1 MELAK
6 GGVEIFAEDRKAAH
20 ILFLA
25 SCAVVEGR
33 TISVDIQRLK
43 QFSLDAC
50 RKGLFVREFDIAPA
64 AGAGIYSR
72 KVDDIRGLPDGV
84 KRVLLELPLKTR
96 HTFRAQMRGGEM

>member
-1 MELAK
+1 MYK
-6 GGVEIFAEDRKAAH
+6 RQ
-20 ILFLA
+20 
-25 SCAVVEGR
+25 
-33 TISVDIQRLK
+33 ISVDIQRLK